1 MKNLRDVRLIPRAL
15 QEVMIEFDM
24 TLNDIDN
31 MDYDQFKSFCAQLDE
46 KQLKNL
52 DSIVTNDMWKIHI
65 FTVLDNA
72 AFIKNQK
79 IV

>member
-1 MKNLRDVRLIPRAL
+1 MKHIRN
-15 QEVMIEFDM
+15 IEFISPKLLKVM
-24 TLNDIDN
+24 TEFNLTLNDIDN

-46 KQLKNL
+46 KQLKSL
-52 DSIVTNDMWKIHI
+52 DSIVTDDRWKTHI

-79 IV
+79 

>member
-1 MKNLRDVRLIPRAL
+1 MDVRRIPQSL
-15 QEVMIEFDM
+15 QEVMIDFDM

-31 MDYDQFKSFCAQLDE
+31 MDYDQFKSFCSQLEE
-46 KQLKNL
+46 KQLESLKWM
-52 DSIVTNDMWKIHI
+52 VTDDRWKTHI

-79 IV
+79 IN

>member
-1 MKNLRDVRLIPRAL
+1 MKNLIDVGRIPQAL

-46 KQLKNL
+46 KQLKSL
-52 DSIVTNDMWKIHI
+52 DSIVTNDRWKIHI

-72 AFIKNQK
+72 AFIKKQK
-79 IV
+79 